1 MLVPWEQS
9 HRVNKMHK
17 MISGALAALFL
28 CTALSAGNPNIKP
41 DITLKLYPEGQTV
54 DKGIVENGVAI
65 TLGPVES
72 NGLEGPEELV
82 GDGNLGNISDPHIDI
97 YLPKKGNGQ
106 MLVCCPGGGYKYC
119 SSYNEGTRVA
129 AWCLK
134 HGIACCV
141 VLYRMPNHHSVV
153 PLTDVQNAF
162 RYCRAHQEEWGVKQL
177 GIIGFSAGGHLA
189 ASASTLWTDAVT
201 RPDFSVLVYPV
212 ITMEADV
219 THKGTRSNLTDH
231 KPDLVNYYSL
241 ENQVNASTPTTL
253 LLLCQDDKVVPPEN
267 SIRYYSKMVTC
278 KVPGELHVFTDGGH
292 GWGFTTPEYGQDK
305 LSPGQREDFF
315 RILSRW
321 LEDRRKEIK

>member
-1 MLVPWEQS
+1 MLALWEQF
-9 HRVNKMHK
+9 HPVNNMHK
-17 MISGALAALFL
+17 MILGAFAALF
-28 CTALSAGNPNIKP
+28 AFVGVSAQNIKP
-41 DITLKLYPEGQTV
+41 TLSLKLYPEGQTV
-54 DKGIVENGVAI
+54 DKGIVENGVAV
-65 TLGPVES
+65 TLGPCES
-72 NGLEGPEELV
+72 NGLGGPEELV

-134 HGIACCV
+134 QGIACCV
-141 VLYRMPNHHSVV
+141 VLYRMPNHHCKV

-162 RYCRAHQEEWGVKQL
+162 RYCRAHQAEWGVKQL

-212 ITMEADV
+212 ITLEQDV
-219 THKGTRSNLTDH
+219 THKGTRSNLTDN
-231 KPDLVNYYSL
+231 KVDLVTYYSL
-241 ENQVNASTPTTL
+241 ENQVNASTPQTL

-267 SIRYYSKMVTC
+267 SLRYYFKMVQC
-278 KVPGELHVFTDGGH
+278 KVPGELHIFTDGGH
-292 GWGFTTPEYGQDK
+292 GWGFTTPEYGTDK
-305 LSPGQREDFF
+305 LTPGQREDFF

-321 LEDRRKEIK
+321 LEDRRAEIR